1 MTYRDR
7 SAGPRGRHTITT
19 WYDAHVSRRLGRSWG
34 HNSGDRSSQLFFFP
48 STFQK
53 ETPKKKKI
61 EIVLLNV
68 QSIRKN
74 ETPTRLMKV
83 EMEEFVSCRSL
94 GTISRPPSRQLF
106 YFMIRPN
113 FFFFCYA
120 GRLNSAR
127 VDGTLVIGE
136 LNSTLYYDKCSINSG
151 VLRWC
156 HSTVVRLL

>member
-1 MTYRDR
+1 MIDPQGHADVTR
-7 SAGPRGRHTITT
+7 
-19 WYDAHVSRRLGRSWG
+19 SRRDMT
-34 HNSGDRSSQLFFFP
+34 HTFPGDLADHEATIPETALPNFFFFP
-48 STFQK
+48 PPSKKKQ
-53 ETPKKKKI
+53 PKKKI

-151 VLRWC
+151 VLR
-156 HSTVVRLL
+156 